1 MHVLTWIAA
10 AVLTTAACATSTPVP
25 PPASAND
32 PAGIVMGVKQP
43 AVGSPVLMV
52 GLLNQGRAYE
62 RAVTAAQAAACT
74 RRAAMSYPICLPK
87 PRRVP

>member
-1 MHVLTWIAA
+1 MLTRIVAA
-10 AVLTTAACATSTPVP
+10 ALATTACATPTP
-25 PPASAND
+25 PPAAHTD

-52 GLLNQGRAYE
+52 GVLNRMAAYE
-62 RAVTAAQAAACT
+62 RTVTTTQAAACT
-74 RRAAMSYPICLPK
+74 RRAAMPYPTCL